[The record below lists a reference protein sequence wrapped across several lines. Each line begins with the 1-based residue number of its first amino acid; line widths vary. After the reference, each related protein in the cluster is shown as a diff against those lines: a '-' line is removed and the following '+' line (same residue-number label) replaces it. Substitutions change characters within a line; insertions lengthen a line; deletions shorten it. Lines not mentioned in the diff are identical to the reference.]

1 MGRPLILPATASVAM
16 TVIASRAET
25 VRPYERKDGTHVST
39 YDRNSSRTGAS
50 APTPASSLDYN
61 AIHSAR
67 DAQQNSGQIMGSD
80 GQISSHS
87 LQPRNVPLRRRLIQT
102 SVTNGYPTN

>member
-50 APTPASSLDYN
+50 APTPVFTRLQCNSL
-61 AIHSAR
+61 SAR
-67 DAQQNSGQIMGSD
+67 RATKYSEHGERRTN
-80 GQISSHS
+80 
-87 LQPRNVPLRRRLIQT
+87 LQ
-102 SVTNGYPTN
+102 S